1 MQVSQFA
8 FIATWFATFIAT
20 NQANE
25 QSIQQ
30 RVNAMHARQMG
41 RDVSNEDL
49 APPDYNSQL
58 KDSFKIKKGRKAKSG
73 HAHSGGR
80 CGKNQGPNAKDL
92 PASYNDK
99 STGFFVDMG
108 LILTD
113 YYGVTAKMSKLQ
125 MNSIARTFTAPV
137 HSFAKAQKG
146 VSTTDLHNSVLGLLQ
161 ILVDHN
167 VNDTSIRH
175 RDLKNYKIN
184 RRVFSEIQINDLLR
198 TRARLL
204 KTAKDRDN
212 GSEEVI
218 YKETAVRKMQLKIF
232 EAKDPSTMNAII
244 ATGVSWRQYRTR
256 FAQYMWNICA
266 HTQDRETI
274 RQVRNH
280 FAYWLATG
288 QEDLE
293 SEQELTATYS
303 DTGNPSSFFYPQG
316 VKLSLA
322 SALYTLLG
330 AALIGVFLSV

>member
-1 MQVSQFA
+1 MRF
-8 FIATWFATFIAT
+8 
-20 NQANE
+20 
-25 QSIQQ
+25 
-30 RVNAMHARQMG
+30 
-41 RDVSNEDL
+41 
-49 APPDYNSQL
+49 
-58 KDSFKIKKGRKAKSG
+58 GRKPA
-73 HAHSGGR
+73 AAAASGGR
-80 CGKNQGPNAKDL
+80 CGMSKLSAKDL

-113 YYGVTAKMSKLQ
+113 YYGITAKMSKLQ

-137 HSFAKAQKG
+137 HSYAKAQKG
-146 VSTTDLHNSVLGLLQ
+146 VSATDLHNSVLGLLQ
-161 ILVDHN
+161 ILIEHN
-167 VNDTSIRH
+167 VNDTFIGH
-175 RDLKNYKIN
+175 RDWKNYNIN
-184 RRVFSEIQINDLLR
+184 RRVFSEVQVNDLLR
-198 TRARLL
+198 TRSRLL
-204 KTAKDRDN
+204 KTAQDRDN
-212 GSEEVI
+212 GSQEVI

-232 EAKDPSTMNAII
+232 EAKDPSTMNSII
-244 ATGVSWRQYRTR
+244 SAGVNWRQYRTR

-288 QEDLE
+288 QEDQE

-303 DTGNPSSFFYPQG
+303 ETGNPSSFFYPQG
-316 VKLSLA
+316 IKLSLA